1 MESTR
6 LITAI
11 LLMGFIIF
19 LTRLFPFV
27 FFRHRES
34 PGLLNYLERNIP
46 PLIMLLLVVYCLKDV
61 RWIEAPYGSREILA
75 IGVVATIHLW
85 KRNALLS
92 IMSGTVLYMLLLRI

>member
-1 MESTR
+1 MESTH
-6 LITAI
+6 LIIPI
-11 LLMGFIIF
+11 LLMGFITF

-34 PGLLNYLERNIP
+34 PALLEYLERNIP

-61 RWIEAPYGSREILA
+61 KWIEAPYGSREILA
-75 IGVVATIHLW
+75 IGVVVAMHLW

-92 IMSGTVLYMLLLRI
+92 IMSSTVLYMLLLRL